1 MTDDDY
7 SAATGIS
14 GQPRTFRVTAESAAS
29 PDKVFAIL
37 ADAARWSNW
46 AGPLVTVSYWEQEG
60 SPPLGGVGAV
70 RHLGTKRFF
79 GIEEIVVYEPPHHDA
94 YTVKKG
100 IPTRSYR
107 GDVRL
112 TPEGTG
118 TRITWD
124 ATYEAKYPATSA
136 LLGLFLRANVKT
148 FASRLAAYAARA

>member
-1 MTDDDY
+1 MADGDY

-14 GQPRTFRVTAESAAS
+14 GKTRSFRVTAESAAS

-37 ADAARWSNW
+37 ADAAGWSNW
-46 AGPLVTVSYWEQEG
+46 AGPFVTVSYWEKEG
-60 SPPLGGVGAV
+60 SPTPGGVGAI
-70 RHLGTKRFF
+70 RHLGTKGFF
-79 GIEEIVVYEPPHHDA
+79 GIEEIVVYEPPHHHA

-100 IPTRSYR
+100 IPTRFYR

-124 ATYEAKYPATSA
+124 ATYEAKYRATSA

-148 FASRLAAYAARA
+148 FARRLSAYAERA